1 MKRSKKQRT
10 SEAVEAIP
18 DFPLWGIV
26 AVVAW
31 SLIVIAWFFKRAQIP
46 VGPIVDQWLQSPA
59 AIFPNPEAA
68 LRHAKRLLALTGVTA
83 ALLAIGHRL
92 LRFAGFQFNN
102 IWEELSLSFGFGY
115 GASGTLLFLLGLTG
129 LWSRNLLLALLAG
142 ALILAIV
149 ECRNYCQRTEPFPAT
164 SAVARLTIPA
174 LYALSGFSVIWL
186 SILRDTLIP
195 ETFYDALQY
204 HLGLPS
210 IYLLN
215 GRIIPTPE
223 NSYSGIPGLPQM
235 LYGWTLS
242 LDPWGITAYLLHH
255 SMVLWVGAAMIG
267 FCRRVRLNSAG
278 PLAAA
283 FFFIVPVVLIETFS
297 VSVGMEWALME
308 LCWFIALVCA
318 LTLTP
323 GTADRTKWLILAGTF
338 LGFAT
343 STKYQAWL
351 LPAAMIPLLL
361 LKFPSP
367 NRDGDSLQLNSAT
380 VKEVLLVLFVA
391 ALCLAPWVAKNIWF
405 YKNPLYPFFHEF
417 FVGKAEYMPNWRAMM
432 AGGMAKGHGI
442 PDFSGLLRYAA
453 FPARFLFA
461 GDIFQSTGLVVACLT
476 PLIFLARL
484 SHCERLLAW
493 IVVVAWVALSFLT
506 EITRYFIPHLA
517 LTTLLICCILVR
529 VRPLFFRNVLLTI
542 AGACCFLF
550 GLLWIGLAVDRT
562 KLDVFL
568 GKKDFSQYLTH
579 HVVSYPSPPYSG
591 IEYIN
596 EHAPKDSGVV
606 LYGEPRGFY
615 LRRRYRTA
623 SDEQTPLLEVWANA
637 STTPEELRRR
647 LKAEGMDYI
656 LINLSEMERRRLWA
670 NVSPATFLKLA
681 EFWKR
686 YIVREFE
693 VKVYPER
700 WVAVYR
706 VLDDN
711 EAAQP
716 HAADPLFVQL
726 LDRFA
731 ISPAPSGAARDTRP

>member
-1 MKRSKKQRT
+1 MKHSKRQRIVAT
-10 SEAVEAIP
+10 TKEIP
-18 DFPLWGIV
+18 AFPLGGIV
-26 AVVAW
+26 FVLVWA
-31 SLIVIAWFFKRAQIP
+31 LIVLVWFFYKARIP
-46 VGPIVDQWLQSPA
+46 FAPIIDKWLASP
-59 AIFPNPEAA
+59 ISIVPNPEAA
-68 LRHAKRLLALTGVTA
+68 LRHAKHLLALAGLTT
-83 ALLAIGHRL
+83 ALLGIGHRL
-92 LRFAGFQFNN
+92 LRLAGVQFNN
-102 IWEELSLSFGFGY
+102 GWEELSLSFGLGY
-115 GASGTLLFLLGLTG
+115 GAAGTFLFLLGLAG
-129 LWSRNLLLALLAG
+129 LWPRNFLLALLAG
-142 ALILAIV
+142 ALILAIL
-149 ECRNYCQRTEPFPAT
+149 ECKVYYQRAEPQIDPA
-164 SAVARLTIPA
+164 AARFTIPA
-174 LYALSGFSVIWL
+174 LYGFLGFIVIWL

-215 GRIIPTPE
+215 ERIIPTPE

-235 LYGWTLS
+235 LYGWTLA

-267 FCRRVRLNSAG
+267 FCRRLKLNEAG

-297 VSVGMEWALME
+297 ISVGMEWALME

-318 LTLTP
+318 LMEAP
-323 GTADRTKWLILAGTF
+323 GTALRTRWLVASGAF
-338 LGFAT
+338 LGFAI

-351 LPAAMIPLLL
+351 LPAAIIPLLFI
-361 LKFPSP
+361 KFPSA
-367 NRDGDSLQLNSAT
+367 NRDADSVPLNGAT
-380 VKEVLLVLFVA
+380 AKEVLMVLSVA
-391 ALCLAPWVAKNIWF
+391 ALCLAPWGAKNIWF

-417 FVGKAEYMPNWRAMM
+417 FVSKAEYMPNWRAMM
-432 AGGMAKGHGI
+432 AGGMAKGHGL
-442 PDFSGLLRYAA
+442 PDLAGLLHYAA
-453 FPARFLFA
+453 FPARFLFS
-461 GDIFQSTGLVVACLT
+461 GDIFQSTGLVVACLA
-476 PLIFLARL
+476 PLIFWARL
-484 SHCERLLAW
+484 SDTERLLAW
-493 IVVVAWVALSFLT
+493 IILVAWISLSFLT

-517 LTTLLICCILVR
+517 LTTLLFNCIMVR
-529 VRPLFFRNVLLTI
+529 IRPLWFRNTLLAL
-542 AGACCFLF
+542 AGACCLLF
-550 GLLWIGLAVDRT
+550 GLLWIGLAVDQT
-562 KLDVFL
+562 KLYVFM
-568 GKKDFSQYLTH
+568 GKKNYGEYLTH

-623 SDEQTPLLEVWANA
+623 SDEQMPLLEVWANA
-637 STTPEELRRR
+637 SASPEELRRR
-647 LKAEGMDYI
+647 LKAERMDYI

-686 YIVREFE
+686 YIVMEYE

-706 VLDDN
+706 VLDEA
-711 EAAQP
+711 EAARP
-716 HAADPLFVQL
+716 HETNQLFASL
-726 LDRFA
+726 LSRFA
-731 ISPAPSGAARDTRP
+731 VSKPPAAR